1 MYPIEILLEEH
12 KLVERVITLIEKIQ
26 SKLKDEK
33 EVPATVFWKL
43 VDFLRSY
50 ADVIHHSK
58 EEDVLFV
65 QMQEHEE
72 ELSSEV
78 WDQIGILIEEHI
90 EGLDL
95 ANEMHKAIR
104 EYNRGN
110 QKARKNILDAVTRYI
125 EVMKPHFKNEEDTVF
140 PAMVAVLSD
149 EEKRK
154 TKADFERFD
163 NLVGGAE
170 AHKRYEK
177 IVGELEK
184 ELA

>member
-65 QMQEHEE
+65 QMQDHEE
-72 ELSSEV
+72 ELTSEV
-78 WDQIGILIEEHI
+78 WDRIGVLIEEHI

-104 EYNRGN
+104 EYQRGKP
-110 QKARKNILDAVTRYI
+110 KARKNILEAITRYI
-125 EVMKPHFKNEEDTVF
+125 EVMKPHFQAEEEDVF

-149 EEKRK
+149 EEKTK

-163 NLVGGAE
+163 NLVGGTE
-170 AHKRYEK
+170 AHKRYQK
-177 IVGELEK
+177 IVSELEK